1 MAKEIKKKLSKKVDS
16 LTQDWI
22 ITIPNEV
29 IENGIKDE
37 LVKIQKDVKMD
48 GYRQGHA
55 PIEEID
61 KKYGENAFYRALN
74 TAIRTSINEILADE
88 KIKLAIQPEVD
99 LEGQPKRG
107 DKEIEAKVRIVKKPE
122 LPKINYEKIA
132 LDVVELELSE
142 QDKKDE
148 LDRFA
153 ERMAKAVELK
163 KQRAVKKGD
172 IVDINFTGRTAKDNV
187 EFEGGQAK
195 GYKLEIGSKS
205 FIDGFEDQIIGHNK
219 GDKFDVKVQ
228 FPKEYHAQNLAGQDA
243 IFAIEL
249 NEIFEKEKPELNDE
263 FAKSLGFES
272 MEKIKE
278 LLFKNLKDVYEGQMK
293 NMLKNK
299 LFDGIVEKYKFD
311 LPESIIEKEVEDRLA
326 NEKERNKDNK
336 NWKEKD
342 VRKKIEEG
350 LHKSYASFYLTD
362 GVATEN
368 AIEVSDQEIEQ
379 TAMQDAIRGGMNV
392 NEVLENLKKDD
403 RMKNY
408 IGFAIKEAKVFDFM
422 FDKIKKNTTTLD
434 KKGYEKFLEVER
446 KKLEEGK

>member
-1 MAKEIKKKLSKKVDS
+1 MAKEIKKKISKKIDS
-16 LTQDWI
+16 LTQDWL
-22 ITIPNEV
+22 ITIPKDIIEDAINE
-29 IENGIKDE
+29 E

-55 PIEEID
+55 PIEEIN
-61 KKYGENAFYRALN
+61 KKYGDNAFYRALN
-74 TAIRTSINEILADE
+74 SSIRKSINEILKDE
-88 KIKLAIQPEVD
+88 EIKLAIQPEVD
-99 LEGQPKRG
+99 LIGEPKRG
-107 DKEIEAKVRIVKKPE
+107 DKEVEAKVRIVKKPE

-153 ERMAKAVELK
+153 ERMSKAVELK
-163 KQRAVKKGD
+163 EQRAVKKGD
-172 IVDINFTGRTAKDNV
+172 IVDINFTGRTAEDNV

-219 GDKFDVKVQ
+219 GEKFDVKVQ
-228 FPKEYHAQNLAGQDA
+228 FPKEYHASNLAGKDA

-249 NEIFEKEKPELNDE
+249 NDIFEKEKPELNDE
-263 FAKSLGFES
+263 FAKGLGFENI
-272 MEKIKE
+272 EKLKE

-293 NMLKNK
+293 NMLKDK
-299 LFDGIVEKYKFD
+299 LFDGIVDKYKFD

-336 NWKEKD
+336 DWKEKD
-342 VRKKIEEG
+342 ARKKLEEG

-362 GVATEN
+362 GIAEEN
-368 AIEVSDQEIEQ
+368 AIEVSDKEIEQ

-392 NEVLENLKKDD
+392 NEVMENLKKDD

-408 IGFAIKEAKVFDFM
+408 IGFALKEAKVFEFM

-446 KKLEEGK
+446 KKMAESK

>member
-1 MAKEIKKKLSKKVDS
+1 MAKEIKKKISKKVDS
-16 LTQDWI
+16 LTQDWL
-22 ITIPNEV
+22 ITIPKDI
-29 IENGIKDE
+29 IEDTIGEE

-55 PIEEID
+55 PIEEVD
-61 KKYGENAFYRALN
+61 KRYGDNAFYRALN
-74 TAIRTSINEILADE
+74 SSIRKSINEILKDE
-88 KIKLAIQPEVD
+88 EIKLAIQPEVD
-99 LEGQPKRG
+99 LIGEPKRG
-107 DKEIEAKVRIVKKPE
+107 DKEVEVKARIVKKPT

-153 ERMAKAVELK
+153 ERMAKAVALK
-163 KQRAVKKGD
+163 EERPVKKGD
-172 IVDINFTGRTAKDNV
+172 VVDINFTGRTAEDNV

-219 GDKFDVKVQ
+219 GEKFDVKVQ
-228 FPKEYHAQNLAGQDA
+228 FPKEYHASNLAGKDA

-249 NEIFEKEKPELNDE
+249 NDIFEKEKPELNDE
-263 FAKSLGFES
+263 FAKGLGFENI
-272 MEKIKE
+272 EKLKE

-293 NMLKNK
+293 NMLKDK
-299 LFDGIVEKYKFD
+299 LFDGIVDKYKFD

-336 NWKEKD
+336 DWKEKD
-342 VRKKIEEG
+342 ARKKLEEG

-362 GVATEN
+362 GIAEEN
-368 AIEVSDQEIEQ
+368 AIEVSDKEIEQ

-392 NEVLENLKKDD
+392 NEVMENLKKDD

-408 IGFAIKEAKVFDFM
+408 IGFALKEAKVFEFM

-446 KKLEEGK
+446 KKMAESK

>member
-1 MAKEIKKKLSKKVDS
+1 MAKEIKKKISKKIDS
-16 LTQDWI
+16 LTQDWL
-22 ITIPNEV
+22 ITIPKDIIEDAINE
-29 IENGIKDE
+29 E

-55 PIEEID
+55 PIEEVD
-61 KKYGENAFYRALN
+61 KRYGDNAFYRALN
-74 TAIRTSINEILADE
+74 SSIRKSINEILKDE
-88 KIKLAIQPEVD
+88 EIKLAIQPEVD
-99 LEGQPKRG
+99 LIGEPKRG
-107 DKEIEAKVRIVKKPE
+107 DKEVEVKARIVKKPT

-153 ERMAKAVELK
+153 ERMAKAVALK
-163 KQRAVKKGD
+163 EERPVKKGD
-172 IVDINFTGRTAKDNV
+172 VVDINFTGRTAEDNV

-219 GDKFDVKVQ
+219 GEKFDVKVQ
-228 FPKEYHAQNLAGQDA
+228 FPKEYHASNLAGKDA

-249 NEIFEKEKPELNDE
+249 NDIFEKEKPELNDE
-263 FAKSLGFES
+263 FAKGLGFENI
-272 MEKIKE
+272 EKLKE

-293 NMLKNK
+293 NMLKDK
-299 LFDGIVEKYKFD
+299 LFDGIVDKYKFD

-336 NWKEKD
+336 DWKEKD
-342 VRKKIEEG
+342 ARKKLEEG

-362 GVATEN
+362 GIAEEN
-368 AIEVSDQEIEQ
+368 AIEVSDKEIEQ

-392 NEVLENLKKDD
+392 NEVMENLKKDD

-408 IGFAIKEAKVFDFM
+408 IGFALKEAKVFEFM

-446 KKLEEGK
+446 KKMAESK